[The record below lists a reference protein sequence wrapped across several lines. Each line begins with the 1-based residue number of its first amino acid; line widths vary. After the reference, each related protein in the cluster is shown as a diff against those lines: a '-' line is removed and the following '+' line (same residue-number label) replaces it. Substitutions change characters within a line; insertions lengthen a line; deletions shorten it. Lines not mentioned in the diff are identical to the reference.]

1 MIYGSIKRQPSIII
15 PTMNLMIKMRSER
28 WPTILGELKL
38 KCGGNKVNG
47 LLNRVKNDQVAF
59 FSSG

>member
-1 MIYGSIKRQPSIII
+1 
-15 PTMNLMIKMRSER
+15 MRSER